1 MSGPAVSVVLPVYN
15 GEDYLSCAIESVLGQ
30 TFEDFELVVVDDG
43 SKDRT
48 PEVARSYEDAR
59 VRYVRQENGGVAVA
73 FNHGIRL
80 ARGRYVSWL
89 SHDDLFRPDKLGG
102 QADAL
107 EQLGE
112 PGVCYTDIQFID
124 AAGRVT
130 EERELEGHARGET
143 LRHMLTAGSVSLAAY
158 SVMYDRRCVEQVGLY
173 DEAQR
178 YTQDADMLIR
188 LARRFPFVRVPQK
201 LMQVRRHAAQG
212 SADPRWIKAAELFY
226 RDWLDTLSLEELFP
240 ELKEAGGRT
249 ARARAR
255 QWLGD
260 AFARH
265 PSPPYTAL
273 ARSQYAKAL
282 LESPAVLPSLAP
294 RVARLARQQ
303 LRNNRQFYRLGL
315 RSALARRLGGAKG
328 A

>member
-15 GEDYLSCAIESVLGQ
+15 GEDYLSCAIESVLAQ
-30 TFEDFELVVVDDG
+30 TFEDYEVIVVDDG

-48 PEVARSYEDAR
+48 PEVARSYGGR

-80 ARGRYVSWL
+80 ARGRFVSWL
-89 SHDDLFRPDKLGG
+89 SHDDLFLPEKLGE
-102 QADAL
+102 QRAAL
-107 EQLGE
+107 EALGE

-130 EERELEGHARGET
+130 EERELETHARGET
-143 LRHMLTAGSVSLAAY
+143 LRHLLTAGPVSLAAY

-178 YTQDADMLIR
+178 WTQDADMLVR
-188 LARRFPFVRVPQK
+188 LARRFPFVRVARK

-212 SADPRWIKAAELFY
+212 SADPRWVTAAAEFY
-226 RDWLDTLSLEELFP
+226 RDRLGELSLEELFP
-240 ELKEAGGRT
+240 ELKKGGGRL

-260 AFARH
+260 AYARH
-265 PSPPYTAL
+265 AAPPYLGL
-273 ARSQYAKAL
+273 AASQYAKAL
-282 LESPAVLPSLAP
+282 AESPAVLPSLAP

-303 LRNNRQFYRLGL
+303 LSRNRQFYRVGL
-315 RSALARRLGGAKG
+315 RSAIARRLGGAKR